1 MIPITRRASHSTRCT
16 PFFCV
21 LTPWWRTWLTQ
32 IPRISLIFCGWEIS
46 QRLVVG
52 CLTRIPQISLI
63 SLWVGNL
70 TEADL
75 VVGCLTRIPQISL
88 ISLWKG
94 NLTEV
99 GGVAGCM
106 GCPITLSSLSA
117 PSIPSALFTLFTKAK

>member
-1 MIPITRRASHSTRCT
+1 MIDSNHTACISLYEVHA
-16 PFFCV
+16 FFCV
-21 LTPWWRTWLTQ
+21 LTPWWRTWLT
-32 IPRISLIFCGWEIS
+32 RIA
-46 QRLVVG
+46 R
-52 CLTRIPQISLI
+52 ISLI
-63 SLWVGNL
+63 SLRVGNL

-117 PSIPSALFTLFTKAK
+117 PSAPSAPSSLFTKDK